1 MSYFRITLLRSAI
14 GLPQRTKAVL
24 QALGLRKR
32 MATVFIPVSRDSAGQ
47 IMKVKELVDVREVEQ
62 AKSRQEVR
70 EERRPDAG
78 FYVESRA
85 RDWMAGPRG

>member
-1 MSYFRITLLRSAI
+1 
-14 GLPQRTKAVL
+14 
-24 QALGLRKR
+24 
-32 MATVFIPVSRDSAGQ
+32 
-47 IMKVKELVDVREVEQ
+47 MKVKELVDIQEVDR
-62 AKSRQEVR
+62 AKTRQEVR